1 MKVPVEVSRMPK
13 APRRAETRGS
23 AREGGSS
30 RVIRVE
36 MIEEKVIWG
45 RRWRRRKWMRR
56 RRRWCWMLKYQY

>member
-1 MKVPVEVSRMPK
+1 MKVPVEESPMPK

-23 AREGGSS
+23 ARAGGSS

-45 RRWRRRKWMRR
+45 RRRSIRVV
-56 RRRWCWMLKYQY
+56 